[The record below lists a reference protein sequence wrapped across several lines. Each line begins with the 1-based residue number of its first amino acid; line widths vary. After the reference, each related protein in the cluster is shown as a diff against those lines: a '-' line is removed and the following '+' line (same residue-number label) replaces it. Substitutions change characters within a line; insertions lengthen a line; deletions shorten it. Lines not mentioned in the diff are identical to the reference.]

1 MTTMFRP
8 ILLWLADLIDG
19 FAPAEGA
26 PPRAL
31 WPFLRWCLAGTWPV
45 IWVATIF
52 SAIAGAMEVASAW
65 LLGVVIDAALTA
77 GPEAFFAD
85 HALLIGVYVGF
96 YLIFRPFFFGASAA
110 FNGIVLPPNLAPLIQ
125 SRLHRWSMGH
135 AVSFFD
141 NDFAGRIA
149 QKQMQTATALVNVVT
164 EVINAGAFAIATLV
178 GAVVMLV
185 AIDWRI
191 GLMLLVW
198 TAGYAWMIGWFMP
211 RIRVLSKTR
220 AAARANVTGQIVDT
234 ITNIKTVKLF
244 GHVEYEDETAIEAM
258 KGYRNAA
265 LDFGY
270 LSTGFRFALMFTAG
284 ILPVALVL
292 GAVALWQVGSVTA
305 GEIAATGAVSMRIA
319 QMTGWVSFTLMGIY
333 ANVGEIEDGMRT
345 LTPPH
350 DLTDAKGAV
359 DLPSSTGRI
368 AFEGVSFAY
377 GRETGGG
384 VDGIDLVVEPG
395 QKIGIV
401 GASGA
406 GKSTLVAL
414 LLRLYDT
421 EQGRVTLDGIDV
433 RTIKQDSLRRQIAMV
448 TQDTAMFNR
457 SAYDNILYGRPAA
470 SEDEVFAA
478 AKRAEA
484 HEFIE
489 KLIDHRGRRG
499 YGAYLGE
506 RGVKLSGGQRQRI
519 ALARAFLKDA
529 PVLVLDEATSAL
541 DSEVEAA
548 IQDTLLD
555 VMQGKTV
562 IAIAHRLSTL
572 SAMDRIVVLDQGRI
586 AEDGTHDSLLAN
598 GGLYARYWNRQSGG
612 FIGLSDAAE

>member
-1 MTTMFRP
+1 MIRAFQP
-8 ILLWLADLIDG
+8 VLHWLSALIDG
-19 FAPAEGA
+19 FAHAEGP
-26 PPRAL
+26 PPRDL
-31 WPFLRWCLAGTWPV
+31 WPFIRWCLSGAWPV
-45 IWVATIF
+45 ILVATVL
-52 SAIAGAMEVASAW
+52 SALAGVLEVGAAW
-65 LLGVVIDAALTA
+65 LLGVVVDTTVTA
-77 GPEAFFAD
+77 GPEGYFTE
-85 HALLIGVYVGF
+85 HLGLILFYTAF
-96 YLIFRPFFFGASAA
+96 YLLLRPLFFGASAA

-125 SRLHRWSMGH
+125 SRLHRWSLGH

-164 EVINAGAFAIATLV
+164 EVINAGAFAVATLI
-178 GAVVMLV
+178 GAVAMLL

-198 TAGYAWMIGWFMP
+198 TVGYGFMIRWFLP
-211 RIRVLSKTR
+211 RIRIRSKTR

-244 GHVEYEDETAIEAM
+244 GHTEYEDETALGAM
-258 KGYRNAA
+258 RGYRDAA
-265 LDFGY
+265 LAFGY
-270 LSTGFRFALMFTAG
+270 LSTGFRFALMATAG
-284 ILPVALVL
+284 ALPVALVL
-292 GAVALWQVGSVTA
+292 MAVALWQTGAVTA
-305 GEIAATGAVSMRIA
+305 GEIAATGAVAMRIA
-319 QMTGWVSFTLMGIY
+319 QMTGWVSFTLMAVY
-333 ANVGEIEDGMRT
+333 SNLGEVEDGMRT

-350 DLTDAKGAV
+350 QLTDAEGAV
-359 DLPSSTGRI
+359 DLPEARGRI
-368 AFEGVSFAY
+368 AFENVSFAY
-377 GRETGGG
+377 GREAGG

-395 QKIGIV
+395 QKLGIV

-421 EQGRVTLDGIDV
+421 EEGRVTLDGVDV
-433 RTIKQDSLRRQIAMV
+433 RTLKQDSLRRQIAMV

-457 SAYDNILYGRPAA
+457 SAYDNILYGRPDAT
-470 SEDEVFAA
+470 EEEVHAA
-478 AKRAEA
+478 ARRAEA

-489 KLIDHRGRRG
+489 GLQDHRGRTG
-499 YGAYLGE
+499 YGAFLGE

-548 IQDTLLD
+548 IQDTLAQ
-555 VMQGKTV
+555 VMEGKTV

-572 SAMDRIVVLDQGRI
+572 SSMDRIIVLDAGRI
-586 AEDGTHDSLLAN
+586 VEDGDHDSLLEA

-612 FIGLSDAAE
+612 FLGLQDAAE